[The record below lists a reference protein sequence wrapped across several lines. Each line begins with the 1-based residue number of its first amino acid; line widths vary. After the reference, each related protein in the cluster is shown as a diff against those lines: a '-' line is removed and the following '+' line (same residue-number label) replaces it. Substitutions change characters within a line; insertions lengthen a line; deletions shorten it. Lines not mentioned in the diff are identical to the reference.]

1 MDSYYANQVTS
12 LPHFSGHYRQRGSGF
27 GVLAAGIG
35 SVALPLARRFI
46 LPDAKRIRRELL
58 KQGVPELV
66 DIVSKKKSPK
76 QALKNT
82 VSNTIK
88 KQRERPARQFQQRPR
103 KQIGSR
109 SNKLTKKSKTS
120 FISKST
126 APKRSR
132 SDFLQRWKIIA
143 TLLPTLSLRKH
154 PS

>member
-12 LPHFSGHYRQRGSGF
+12 LPHFSGYYRQRGSGF
-27 GVLAAGIG
+27 GALAAGIG
-35 SVALPLARRFI
+35 RVALPLARRFI
-46 LPDAKRIRRELL
+46 LPAAKRIGRELL

-66 DIVSKKKSPK
+66 DVVSKKKSPK

-88 KQRERPARQFQQRPR
+88 KQTGGRARQQRPR

-109 SNKLTKKSKTS
+109 SSKLTKQRKTS
-120 FISKST
+120 YISKSR

-132 SDFLQRWKIIA
+132 SDFFAKVKDDR
-143 TLLPTLSLRKH
+143 
-154 PS
+154 

>member
-27 GVLAAGIG
+27 GALAAGIG
-35 SVALPLARRFI
+35 RVALPLARRFI
-46 LPDAKRIRRELL
+46 LPAAKRIGRELL
-58 KQGVPELV
+58 KQGVPEIV
-66 DIVSKKKSPK
+66 DVVSKKKSPK

-88 KQRERPARQFQQRPR
+88 KQKKTGGRARQQRPR

-109 SNKLTKKSKTS
+109 SSKLTKQRKTS
-120 FISKST
+120 FISKSR

-132 SDFLQRWKIIA
+132 SDFFAKAKDDR
-143 TLLPTLSLRKH
+143 
-154 PS
+154 